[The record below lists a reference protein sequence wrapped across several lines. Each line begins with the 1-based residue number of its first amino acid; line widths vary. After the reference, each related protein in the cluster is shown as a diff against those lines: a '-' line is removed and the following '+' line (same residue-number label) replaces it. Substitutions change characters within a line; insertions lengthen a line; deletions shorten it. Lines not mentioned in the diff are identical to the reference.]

1 MLLDNS
7 SFVCKYVSIDT
18 VCGTNDLWRGSLKWI
33 MGDFMENDH
42 IWDGNDVLLAVEQL
56 AHLIHKSPASIR
68 SDASRNLNA
77 LPPICRLPGSKRLLW
92 RRQDVMAW
100 IAQFVQA
107 SPSKPQSAVLMQ
119 EVPRR
124 RGRPRKTEQRV
135 QP

>member
-1 MLLDNS
+1 
-7 SFVCKYVSIDT
+7 
-18 VCGTNDLWRGSLKWI
+18 
-33 MGDFMENDH
+33 MGEFMEKDH
-42 IWDGNDVLLAVEQL
+42 AMDGGEILLAVEQL
-56 AHLIHKSPASIR
+56 ARLIHKSPASIR

-100 IAQFVQA
+100 IAQYVQA
-107 SPSKPQSAVLMQ
+107 SPMKPQSVTFVQDL
-119 EVPRR
+119 PRR